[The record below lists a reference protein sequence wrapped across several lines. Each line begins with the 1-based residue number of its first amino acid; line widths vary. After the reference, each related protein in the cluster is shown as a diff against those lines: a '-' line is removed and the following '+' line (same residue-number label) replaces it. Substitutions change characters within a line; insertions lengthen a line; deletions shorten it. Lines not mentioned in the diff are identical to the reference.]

1 MILWWVMPVEMERA
15 LRKAGK
21 KKGLS
26 KERLNAYIYGAM
38 RDTGWKPS
46 REKGRHKEVAR
57 P

>member
-1 MILWWVMPVEMERA
+1 MPVEMERA

-26 KERLNAYIYGAM
+26 KERLNAYIYGTM
-38 RDTGWKPS
+38 RKAGWKPS
-46 REKGRHKEVAR
+46 GEGGHKGVAK

>member
-1 MILWWVMPVEMERA
+1 MPVEMERK